1 MAEGPSS
8 SEIERDLKLLL
19 GIPCPS
25 FDKPA
30 NQQVPINA
38 DISVH
43 DVSNSHKKQNSL
55 FGEMDE
61 KRISNRLKQKDLSH
75 RQNLQADMYSQ
86 EQPTLHNMQRSNIRE
101 SHSWKE
107 SRKAKQKDVT
117 KGSIFN
123 INPDRKI
130 SILKPDHSSNM
141 QERDHGKMDGHN
153 AQNNNGSTSKM
164 CAKVVEMMKS
174 ASAEYHLK
182 GNANNSVLKKPEEL
196 ANEDKVF
203 PLKRRSPKFP
213 DAKYFCRLCEY
224 HCMSDAD
231 CLTHIKTEKHQWRKE
246 ISIAETK
253 LKKLPKPTLS
263 HLLAIERA
271 LDHVYECHGLTKAE
285 TQQRQMFVQEVENYL
300 QKDLKG
306 LKLHLYGSS
315 ITGFGLKSSDVN
327 IDLETPTGMN
337 LANGLRIVFECLK
350 KSDKY
355 KDVQSDFVTKVPSVY
370 FCSNDS
376 YALKC
381 QITVNSLFAQQT
393 SRLLSIYGAMD
404 ETARKLGVAFRFW
417 SKLCHVDC
425 QEEGTLPAYCTA
437 LMTVYFLQRCQP
449 AVLPV
454 FLIQTEEARVGHIF
468 ELIQKIGQNFRTTNT
483 MGLGELWLELL
494 KFYCQGFDSSRTVI
508 SIRHDGKLTRAA
520 KNWRTK
526 RLAIEDPFSTK
537 RNIARSVSGGKI
549 FEYFQDCLV
558 KTCLYFG
565 FPRYQANG
573 KTDSSNYKNKSTSTA
588 KSNSK
593 VTVSQPL
600 NCNRNKE
607 GTVINSKETNS
618 VKLCNSNQ
626 DEHLESINDFHEPCK
641 EGGSRQTSYATLQ
654 HEKDNTSSVV
664 ATLKDFV
671 ISEKSNSQ
679 KNLEQSQKTLHAD
692 QDSAGPLHYIFSI
705 ENLSDGK
712 GPAIICSICEKE
724 GHLKNNCPEEELPPL
739 LPLPAMTQESLQLLN
754 DTLLQIP
761 KDFGPTVFDTEERK
775 IIVKGLECL
784 IRERYPEA
792 SLHLFGSSCNGFGFQ
807 NSDLDICITFG
818 NHPNADGLDCV
829 SIIESL
835 AQKLRENKQLYGVVA
850 ITTAKVPIVK
860 FKLKNSNLEGDIS
873 LYNTL
878 AQHNTKL
885 LKMYTKID
893 SRVAILGYA
902 LKVFAKVCEIGD
914 ASKGSLSS
922 YAYILMLLH
931 YLQQCDPPVI
941 PVLQELHEGEKPVTM
956 VDGWNAWFYD
966 DFDNLKN
973 TWKHYGQNKLSVA
986 ELWIGLFIFYTEKFN
1001 LQMVVTIRQHSPL
1014 TRFEKLWNGKCLA
1027 IEDPFDIS
1035 HNLGV
1040 GLSRKMNNYI
1050 MKTFINGRNVYGTP
1064 VSRIPSGY
1072 ATPGDYFFDTA
1083 RLKEGKPPTD
1093 RCCRA
1098 CGKIGHIVKD
1108 CHMKKNK
1115 ARDQNVN
1122 MNKKKDE
1129 SINSPAKYKG
1139 NPQMSTAW
1147 EKKQVSR
1154 EYDDYFKQAILQ
1166 NNKMLKDYKGLPLDK
1181 IPVQQSTSTSQAQNP
1196 YLYQGHPVILPVRL
1210 DQNMRNY
1217 KIDDHQ
1223 PGHNAYMRGSRHPHS
1238 SH

>member
-1 MAEGPSS
+1 MGTHSDIHSPLMSLYYTPLLSVSQLTHCVRLSLHFSVADEKIFQMAEGPSS

-19 GIPCPS
+19 GIPCSS

-30 NQQVPINA
+30 NQQVPISA

-61 KRISNRLKQKDLSH
+61 KRINNRLKQKDLSH
-75 RQNLQADMYSQ
+75 RQNLQADMYPQ

-355 KDVQSDFVTKVPSVY
+355 KDVQSDFLTKVPSVY

-537 RNIARSVSGGKI
+537 RNIARS
-549 FEYFQDCLV
+549 
-558 KTCLYFG
+558 
-565 FPRYQANG
+565 
-573 KTDSSNYKNKSTSTA
+573 
-588 KSNSK
+588 
-593 VTVSQPL
+593 
-600 NCNRNKE
+600 
-607 GTVINSKETNS
+607 
-618 VKLCNSNQ
+618 
-626 DEHLESINDFHEPCK
+626 
-641 EGGSRQTSYATLQ
+641 
-654 HEKDNTSSVV
+654 
-664 ATLKDFV
+664 
-671 ISEKSNSQ
+671 
-679 KNLEQSQKTLHAD
+679 
-692 QDSAGPLHYIFSI
+692 
-705 ENLSDGK
+705 NLSDGK

-1027 IEDPFDIS
+1027 IE
-1035 HNLGV
+1035 
-1040 GLSRKMNNYI
+1040 GLYLM
-1050 MKTFINGRNVYGTP
+1050 TF
-1064 VSRIPSGY
+1064 
-1072 ATPGDYFFDTA
+1072 F
-1083 RLKEGKPPTD
+1083 
-1093 RCCRA
+1093 
-1098 CGKIGHIVKD
+1098 
-1108 CHMKKNK
+1108 
-1115 ARDQNVN
+1115 
-1122 MNKKKDE
+1122 
-1129 SINSPAKYKG
+1129 
-1139 NPQMSTAW
+1139 
-1147 EKKQVSR
+1147 
-1154 EYDDYFKQAILQ
+1154 
-1166 NNKMLKDYKGLPLDK
+1166 
-1181 IPVQQSTSTSQAQNP
+1181 
-1196 YLYQGHPVILPVRL
+1196 
-1210 DQNMRNY
+1210 
-1217 KIDDHQ
+1217 
-1223 PGHNAYMRGSRHPHS
+1223 
-1238 SH
+1238 